1 MSPDEMIKYFADMQ
15 QPQSMVQNQINMTGR
30 GSGDHRT
37 NLNQF
42 GNVYQQYKPMV
53 QLTDE
58 EKDYYGELGNG
69 NALGAYVKSVD
80 PNELEERG
88 INVNSVMYDLPSR
101 KFTEEELKYLDEEGV
116 AAAGG
121 NVGMLSIDSQPV
133 KNLLAKSD
141 QSIAERKRIENE
153 ERKIERS
160 KSRLNQSK
168 QGNDDRKRIERSK
181 SRLKQ
186 GKQGA
191 NNEKE
196 KGFFTKQW
204 DKFTDKNSTAPRNLL
219 DFGMA
224 MMANSKG
231 AGDDFLGTTA
241 KSVSDT
247 IDKADARKLA
257 SLEAAKENRKDR
269 LDETKTTSEI
279 YENVVKQSTKEFTD
293 GDTGTKYSETDWNQ
307 VAISLQAMDPDNSF
321 YSKNYLAN
329 MVDNKIG
336 MPVYDEDKGF
346 MITQDGDNSE
356 QANIAKQQ
364 LGSLEMMYGNK
375 TDAEKKKIKVSYYG
389 QETTLYDI
397 HRSEDYKKS
406 LNQTDTKKIN
416 LNNLSSEVAQGNLTA
431 DQKAWVASGGK
442 LEDFVGY

>member
-1 MSPDEMIKYFADMQ
+1 MIKYFAAMQ
-15 QPQSMVQNQINMTGR
+15 QPQSMVNNQIDMTGR
-30 GSGDHRT
+30 GSGDQRT

-58 EKDYYGELGNG
+58 ERAYYDELGNG

-80 PNELEERG
+80 QNELEERG
-88 INVNSVMYDLPSR
+88 IDANSAMYDLPSR
-101 KFTEEELKYLDEEGV
+101 KFTEEELKYLDEQSV
-116 AAAGG
+116 AAEGG
-121 NVGMLSIDSQPV
+121 NVGILNIDSQPV
-133 KNLLAKSD
+133 KDLLGKMDVSDRYMNDEQRKSNN
-141 QSIAERKRIENE
+141 R
-153 ERKIERS
+153 
-160 KSRLNQSK
+160 
-168 QGNDDRKRIERSK
+168 GNDTSGPSD
-181 SRLKQ
+181 KQ
-186 GKQGA
+186 KEVGGKLP
-191 NNEKE
+191 KE
-196 KGFFTKQW
+196 LNKKGFFKTQW
-204 DKFTDKNSTAPRNLL
+204 DKFTDKDSTAPRNLL

-257 SLEAAKENRKDR
+257 SLEAAKENRASK
-269 LDETKTTSEI
+269 LDEAKTTSEI
-279 YENVVKQSTKEFTD
+279 YENIVKQNTKDFTD

-336 MPVYDEDKGF
+336 MPVYDDDNGF
-346 MITQDGDNSE
+346 QITMDGDNQE
-356 QANIAKQQ
+356 QGFKVNQEIQSVVAMH
-364 LGSLEMMYGNK
+364 GEK
-375 TDAEKKKIKVSYYG
+375 TDAQKKKVKVTLNG
-389 QETTLYDI
+389 TQTTLYDI
-397 HRSEDYKKS
+397 MRSESYQKS
-406 LNQTDTKKIN
+406 LNKTDN
-416 LNNLSSEVAQGNLTA
+416 QNVNVNNLSSEVAQGNLTA